1 MSRTILVVDDN
12 LDSTMIL
19 RSILETQGFTVRV
32 ANSGAEALALLTRE
46 VPQVILLDVM
56 MPEMSGLE
64 VLERIKTTHATSKV
78 PVIMVTA
85 KMQDEDVMTGY
96 QYGADY
102 YITKPCTA
110 KQLLYGISLVL
121 DRAMAGS
128 AIAGAHAG
136 AEDDVA

>member
-19 RSILETQGFTVRV
+19 RSILESQGCTVRV
-32 ANSGAEALALLTRE
+32 ANSGPEALAQLARE
-46 VPQVILLDVM
+46 VPDVILLDVM
-56 MPEMSGLE
+56 MPEMSGFE
-64 VLERIKTTHATSKV
+64 VLERIKTTHTTSKV

-96 QYGADY
+96 QFGADY

-110 KQLLYGISLVL
+110 KQLLYGIGLVL
-121 DRAMAGS
+121 DRAVAGS
-128 AIAGAHAG
+128 EQPVATDDGA
-136 AEDDVA
+136 